1 MKYFIY
7 LSFVILSSCLVMPK
21 YYLHT
26 EKSLNNFSIKG
37 EDKFV
42 LIKNNFYSVGADFSN
57 KVDSDFSNIIKNLSL
72 NPSFLEFSNEKF
84 IHHLNE
90 EQLDIIR
97 NETKCEYILLI
108 QTILKPSIL
117 HQKSF
122 TSITTYEKNKEREY
136 HVILQLIDI
145 DERKVLYSKESM
157 SKIKISYEYST
168 SSTTQYEQLLKT
180 YNILYKD
187 FKEQLLKTK

>member
-1 MKYFIY
+1 MKYLIY
-7 LSFVILSSCLVMPK
+7 LSFVIFSSCLVTPK

-26 EKSLNNFSIKG
+26 EKNLNNFSIKE

-42 LIKNNFYSVGADFSN
+42 LIKNNFYSVGVDFSN
-57 KVDSDFSNIIKNLSL
+57 KVDSDFSNIIKNILL

-84 IHHLNE
+84 IFHLND

-97 NETKCEYILLI
+97 NETKSEYILLI

-117 HQKSF
+117 AQKNF
-122 TSITTYEKNKEREY
+122 TSITTYEKNKKREY

-145 DERKVLYSKESM
+145 EKRKVLYSKESM
-157 SKIKISYEYST
+157 SRIKISYEYST
-168 SSTTQYEQLLKT
+168 SSTTQDEQLLKT

-187 FKEQLLKTK
+187 FKEELLKMK

>member
-1 MKYFIY
+1 M
-7 LSFVILSSCLVMPK
+7 
-21 YYLHT
+21 
-26 EKSLNNFSIKG
+26 
-37 EDKFV
+37 
-42 LIKNNFYSVGADFSN
+42 
-57 KVDSDFSNIIKNLSL
+57 
-72 NPSFLEFSNEKF
+72 
-84 IHHLNE
+84 
-90 EQLDIIR
+90 DIIR